1 MLKKRLILSAN
12 YKKNIDLISAMGAL
26 LTTMLLFVLI
36 ESASMKFLDSC
47 RAERKWN
54 ETHVAIDGVH
64 RRSAG
69 ADRRIGKTVPL
80 CGQVALN
87 CGLTVLNT
95 RDNQQYL
102 KTVDLNQA
110 MLEAAAYGAGTG
122 GIIKA

>member
-1 MLKKRLILSAN
+1 
-12 YKKNIDLISAMGAL
+12 MGAL

-110 MLEAAAYGAGTG
+110 MLEAAAIRGRNRWDNKGLITQGCAGG
-122 GIIKA
+122 KKKNASCK

>member
-1 MLKKRLILSAN
+1 MKKMMITTIL
-12 YKKNIDLISAMGAL
+12 
-26 LTTMLLFVLI
+26 
-36 ESASMKFLDSC
+36 FLMMFSIT
-47 RAERKWN
+47 A
-54 ETHVAIDGVH
+54 
-64 RRSAG
+64 SAG
-69 ADRRIGKTVPL
+69 PYTR
-80 CGQVALN
+80 QN